1 MFDSGERGNYNKAM
15 NRLFGNIAAR
25 FRQSKMKTQMVIMYF
40 VAVFIPILCISVIMI
55 AYNVS
60 RLQEY
65 HSGLLSA
72 NNNRVR
78 SVMYEITSQIQSIS
92 DEIVFDGEL
101 IEMLSKEYPVDKAFC
116 EAVDGYGAL
125 ESYKR
130 NYAGV
135 ADVFVYTNQKG
146 AVDYRNFRA
155 VTDETE
161 AEIWYRIAGSQ
172 YSVHWDIIE
181 NGDSYGNSYWNL
193 TLVRKITLYDTDAE
207 AVLMIK
213 VSDNY
218 LGSRIED
225 NDCSIVL
232 AIDDG
237 RIFYGPDR
245 SEYGSRGMLD
255 FVNPDDNYFT
265 YQGEIAYNGTMIK
278 SCVSTL
284 NMTHSDSWVYVVTMS
299 NSAYASIQQLTV
311 TTVIIIMFAL
321 VLPAVIMSVFI
332 KIFSKQVNAMRDEM
346 YRVSQGD
353 YDMLE
358 QFEGCYELNAAYGDL
373 KIMVKKIKE
382 KDERMYAGVI
392 TRQRLLNEQQIMRFQ
407 MLASQINPHFL
418 YNTLE
423 MIRMK
428 AIVAGDGETAK
439 AIKLLGR
446 SMRYVLDNTGIQYT
460 TLAKE
465 LSHIETYLEIQRL
478 RFGDRVNYVLECQ
491 DGLEPEHIEILPL
504 LLQPIVENAILHG
517 LEEVESGGVIKLS
530 VTKDAKSC
538 FVIIAISDNGCG
550 MDAKTL
556 RNMRRNLEKGTMNSR
571 YGIGLYNINQRIRLC
586 YGTGCGLTVE
596 STEAEG
602 TTVTAR
608 IRYVNV

>member
-1 MFDSGERGNYNKAM
+1 MNK
-15 NRLFGNIAAR
+15 LFGNIAAA
-25 FRQSKMKTQMVIMYF
+25 FRQTKMKTQMIIMYF
-40 VAVFIPILCISVIMI
+40 AAVFTPILCIGAILI

-60 RLQEY
+60 RLEEY
-65 HSGLLSA
+65 HSGLLNA

-78 SVMYEITSQIQSIS
+78 SVMYEITNQIQSIS
-92 DEIVFDGEL
+92 DEIAFDGALTEL
-101 IEMLSKEYPVDKAFC
+101 LSREYPMDKAFC

-125 ESYKR
+125 ESYKL

-146 AVDYRNFRA
+146 ASDYRNFRA
-155 VTDETE
+155 VTDEIETQS
-161 AEIWYRIAGSQ
+161 WYMVAKSR
-172 YSVHWDIIE
+172 YSVYWDIIE
-181 NGDSYGNSYWNL
+181 NADSYGNSYWNL

-207 AVLMIK
+207 AILMIK

-225 NDCSIVL
+225 NDCSIML

-237 RIFYGPDR
+237 RVFYGPDR
-245 SEYGSRGMLD
+245 SEYGRSDMLD

-265 YQGEIAYNGTMIK
+265 YEGEIAYNGAMIK

-284 NMTHSDSWVYVVTMS
+284 NMPRSDSWVYVVTMS
-299 NSAYASIQQLTV
+299 NSAYASIWQLTV
-311 TTVIIIMFAL
+311 TSAIIIMFAL

-346 YRVSQGD
+346 YRASQGD

-358 QFEGCYELNAAYGDL
+358 RFEGCYELNAAYGDL
-373 KIMVKKIKE
+373 KIMVEKIKE
-382 KDERMYAGVI
+382 KDERMYEGVI
-392 TRQRLLNEQQIMRFQ
+392 NEQRLLNEQQKMEFR

-428 AIVAGDGETAK
+428 AIVAGDGETAT
-439 AIKLLGR
+439 AIKLLGK

-460 TLAKE
+460 TLDCE
-465 LSHIETYLEIQRL
+465 LSHIETYLQIQRL
-478 RFGDRVNYVLECQ
+478 RFGDRVNYALECR
-491 DGLEPEHIEILPL
+491 DGLEPEHIQVLPL
-504 LLQPIVENAILHG
+504 LLQPIVENAIVHG
-517 LEEVESGGVIKLS
+517 LEEVEKDGMIRVS
-530 VTKDAKSC
+530 VTRDESRR
-538 FVIIAISDNGCG
+538 FTVIAISDNGCG
-550 MDAKTL
+550 MDAKAL
-556 RNMRRNLEKGTMNSR
+556 KSMRRNLEKGTMSGR
-571 YGIGLYNINQRIRLC
+571 YGIGLYNVSQRIRLC
-586 YGTGCGLTVE
+586 YGEGCGLTVD
-596 STEAEG
+596 SICGEG
-602 TTVTAR
+602 TTVTAK

>member
-1 MFDSGERGNYNKAM
+1 
-15 NRLFGNIAAR
+15 
-25 FRQSKMKTQMVIMYF
+25 MKTQMIIMYF
-40 VAVFIPILCISVIMI
+40 VAVFIPVLCIGVILI
-55 AYNVS
+55 AYNIS
-60 RLQEY
+60 RLEEY
-65 HSGLLSA
+65 HSGLLNA

-92 DEIVFDGEL
+92 DEIAFDGAL
-101 IEMLSKEYPVDKAFC
+101 IEILSKEYPVDKAFF
-116 EAVDGYGAL
+116 EAADEYGAL
-125 ESYKR
+125 ESYKH

-146 AVDYRNFRA
+146 VSDYRNFRS
-155 VTDETE
+155 VTDEIETE
-161 AEIWYRIAGSQ
+161 SWYRTAGNQ
-172 YSVHWDIIE
+172 YSVHWDILE
-181 NGDSYGNSYWNL
+181 SRDSYKNSYWNL

-237 RIFYGPDR
+237 RVFYGPDR
-245 SEYGSRGMLD
+245 KEYGRRDMLG

-265 YQGEIAYNGTMIK
+265 YEGEIAYNGAMIK

-284 NMTHSDSWVYVVTMS
+284 NMPHSDAWVYVVTMS

-311 TTVIIIMFAL
+311 TTSIIILFAL
-321 VLPAVIMSVFI
+321 ALPAVIMSVFI
-332 KIFSKQVNAMRDEM
+332 KIFSRQVNVMRDEM
-346 YRVSQGD
+346 YRVSQGN

-358 QFEGCYELNAAYGDL
+358 RFDGCYELNAAYGDL
-373 KIMVKKIKE
+373 KIMVEKIKE

-392 TRQRLLNEQQIMRFQ
+392 TRQRLLNEQQKMRFQ

-428 AIVAGDGETAK
+428 AIVAGDAETAT

-460 TLAKE
+460 TLDKE
-465 LSHIETYLEIQRL
+465 LSHIETYIQIQKL

-504 LLQPIVENAILHG
+504 LLQPIVENAVLHG
-517 LEEVESGGVIKLS
+517 LEEVENDGMIKVSVKREAQSRFVVIS
-530 VTKDAKSC
+530 
-538 FVIIAISDNGCG
+538 ISDNGCG
-550 MDAKTL
+550 MDAKML
-556 RNMRRNLEKGTMNSR
+556 RNMRRNLEKGTMNNR

-586 YGTGCGLTVE
+586 YGAGCGLTVE
-596 STEAEG
+596 SVEEEG

>member
-1 MFDSGERGNYNKAM
+1 
-15 NRLFGNIAAR
+15 
-25 FRQSKMKTQMVIMYF
+25 MKTQMIIMYF
-40 VAVFIPILCISVIMI
+40 AAVFVPIFLISIILI

-60 RLQEY
+60 RLEEY
-65 HSGLLSA
+65 HSGLLNA

-92 DEIVFDGEL
+92 DEIVFDGALVE
-101 IEMLSKEYPVDKAFC
+101 ILSKEYPVDKAFC
-116 EAVDGYGAL
+116 EAVDGYGSL
-125 ESYKR
+125 ESYKH

-146 AVDYRNFRA
+146 AVDYRNFIA
-155 VTDETE
+155 VTDEIE
-161 AEIWYRIAGSQ
+161 AENWYKVAGNQ

-181 NGDSYGNSYWNL
+181 NGDSYGNSFWNL

-225 NDCSIVL
+225 NDCSIAL

-237 RIFYGPDR
+237 RVFYAPDR
-245 SEYGSRGMLD
+245 TLYGQRGMLD
-255 FVNPDDNYFT
+255 FVNPGDNYFT
-265 YQGEIAYNGTMIK
+265 YEGEIAYNGAMIK

-284 NMTHSDSWVYVVTMS
+284 NMPHSDSWVYVVTMS

-311 TTVIIIMFAL
+311 TTAVIILLAL

-332 KIFSKQVNAMRDEM
+332 KMFSRQVGTIRDEM

-358 QFEGCYELNAAYGDL
+358 SFEGCYELNAAYGDL
-373 KIMVKKIKE
+373 KIMVEKIKE

-392 TRQRLLNEQQIMRFQ
+392 TRQRLLNEQQKMRFQ

-428 AIVAGDGETAK
+428 AIVAGDRETAT

-446 SMRYVLDNTGIQYT
+446 MMRYVLDNTGIQYT
-460 TLAKE
+460 TLDKE
-465 LSHIETYLEIQRL
+465 FSHIKTYLQIQRL
-478 RFGDRVNYVLECQ
+478 RFGDRVNYVLECG

-517 LEEVESGGVIKLS
+517 LEEVESGGVIKIS
-530 VTKDAKSC
+530 VSKDAAGC

-556 RNMRRNLEKGTMNSR
+556 RNMRRNLEKGTMNNR

-586 YGTGCGLTVE
+586 YGESCGLTVE
-596 STEAEG
+596 SAEGKG
-602 TTVTAR
+602 TTVTAK
-608 IRYVNV
+608 IRNVNV